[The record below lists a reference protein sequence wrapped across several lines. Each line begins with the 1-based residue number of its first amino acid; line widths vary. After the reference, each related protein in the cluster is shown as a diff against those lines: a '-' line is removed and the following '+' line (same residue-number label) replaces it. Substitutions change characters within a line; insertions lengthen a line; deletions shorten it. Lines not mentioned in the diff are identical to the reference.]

1 MPKPKPCILA
11 VDDDVQVLHLVR
23 DTLEM
28 EGYRVITADSGEAAV
43 AAFEQQPPDLVV
55 LDIMMPGIDGYA
67 VCRRIRNSSQVPI
80 IMLTGMG
87 SDEEKVRGLDVG
99 ADDYVAKPFSVEELL
114 ARVRAVL
121 RRSQAS
127 FPTPSCD
134 VFNSGSLEIDFARRR
149 VTVAGKEIRLT
160 PTEVHLL
167 QELVL
172 NVGKVLTHSYL
183 LNKVWGPEY
192 QDERQYLHVFV
203 GCLRTKIRLERQ
215 GHGAIESIAGVGY
228 RFNV

>member
-11 VDDDVQVLHLVR
+11 VDDDVQVLSLVR

-67 VCRRIRNSSQVPI
+67 VCRRIRSSSQVPI

-192 QDERQYLHVFV
+192 RDERQYLHVFV
-203 GCLRTKIRLERQ
+203 GCLRTKLKLERE
-215 GHGAIESIAGVGY
+215 GPGAIDSVAGVGY